1 MGGLYCRCGNGGIL
15 LDNEKGGKMLYGKID
30 AAIDAALNKTAP
42 TQRKAAERPEK
53 KTTRAPRKNAGAPRP
68 QGARAQKTKTPAAAK
83 KAEEAAKKTAAK
95 GARETQERRP
105 AARKSGG
112 AALAPDVVTLKPK
125 KRAAQGAG
133 RSRKKAEDGNTLR
146 IIPLGGLGEI
156 GKNITVYRYGDDSFI
171 VDCGLC
177 FPDDELLGVDVVIP
191 DFSYLLE
198 IRDTLRG
205 LIITHGHEDHIG
217 AIPYLLK
224 QLDIPIYGTKLTIG
238 LIEAK
243 LMEHQLPHKPVFHVV
258 KAGQTVRFG
267 CMSVEAVRVNHSIPD
282 AVALAIKTPVGTVVQ
297 TGDFKVDYTPV
308 VDETIDLTRFG
319 QLGSEGVLALL
330 SDSTN
335 AERPGS
341 SVTESKV
348 GESFEKLFSRAEGK
362 RLIIATFASN
372 VQRVQQ
378 IINLARRHGRKIALS
393 GRSMENYTRIAR
405 ELGYLDLEDDLLV
418 GIDEIRKYRARDL
431 IIVTTGSQGEP
442 FSALTRMAAGQ
453 HKQVQITSE
462 DVIIISAT
470 PIPGN
475 EKSVTRVINNL
486 MKLGSEVIYETMY
499 ETHAS
504 GHACQDEL
512 KLMLKLTRPKFFVPV
527 HGEYKHLVKH
537 AGLAKLVGVPGNHIL
552 LPEIGNVMEFTPD
565 TGRIAGTVQ
574 AGRVFVDGLGVGD
587 VGSVVLRDRKHLA
600 QDGLIVVVCTVD
612 VEANDILSGPDVISR
627 GFVYVKDA
635 EPLMGEARALVRRI
649 LEDSFQ
655 KGKFGKG
662 DQRMEIREQLG
673 QLMYQRTQRNPMIL
687 PVIMEM

>member
-1 MGGLYCRCGNGGIL
+1 
-15 LDNEKGGKMLYGKID
+15 MLYGRID

-42 TQRKAAERPEK
+42 TDKREAGEMEK
-53 KTTRAPRKNAGAPRP
+53 KKPRGRTAPRKRAAQNPEQDGKAVKTQKKDKETVKRDAAPKK
-68 QGARAQKTKTPAAAK
+68 ARTEETGKKNPAKRAKQPKNETK
-83 KAEEAAKKTAAK
+83 KAEI
-95 GARETQERRP
+95 
-105 AARKSGG
+105 
-112 AALAPDVVTLKPK
+112 VTLKPK
-125 KRAAQGAG
+125 DRAPQNNANRGWG
-133 RSRKKAEDGNTLR
+133 KKKENALR

-156 GKNITVYRYGDDSFI
+156 GKNMTVYRFGDDSFI

-191 DFSYLLE
+191 DFAYLLE
-198 IRDTLRG
+198 IRDTIRG
-205 LIITHGHEDHIG
+205 LVITHGHEDHIG

-224 QLDIPIYGTKLTIG
+224 QLNVPIYGTKLTVG

-243 LMEHQLPHKPVFHVV
+243 LLEHRLPHKPVFHVV
-258 KAGQTVRFG
+258 KAGDTVHFG

-282 AVALAIKTPVGTVVQ
+282 AIALAIKTPVGTIVQ

-308 VDETIDLTRFG
+308 FDETIDLTRFG

-335 AERPGS
+335 AEKPGS

-348 GESFEKLFSRAEGK
+348 GESLERLFSRAEGK
-362 RLIIATFASN
+362 RLLIATFASN
-372 VQRVQQ
+372 IQRVQQ
-378 IINLARRHGRKIALS
+378 IIDLARRHGRKIALS

-405 ELGYLDLEDDLLV
+405 ELGYLKLEDDLLV
-418 GIDEIRKYRARDL
+418 GIDEIKKHRASDL
-431 IIVTTGSQGEP
+431 IIITTGSQGEP
-442 FSALTRMAAGQ
+442 LSALSRMAAGQ
-453 HKQVQITSE
+453 HKQVQITSQ
-462 DVIIISAT
+462 DMIIISAT

-475 EKSVTRVINNL
+475 EKSVTRVINSL
-486 MKLGSEVIYETMY
+486 MKLGSEVIYEKMY

-512 KLMLKLTRPKFFVPV
+512 KLILKLTRPKFFVPV

-537 AGLAKLVGVPGNHIL
+537 AGLAESVGVPANHIL

-565 TGRIAGTVQ
+565 SGRITSTVQ

-612 VEANDILSGPDVISR
+612 VEANDIISGPDIISR

-635 EPLMGEARALVRRI
+635 EPLMVEAKALVRKV
-649 LEDSFQ
+649 LEESFQ
-655 KGKFGKG
+655 KGKYGKG
-662 DQRMEIREQLG
+662 DQRMEIREKLG
-673 QLMYQRTQRNPMIL
+673 QLMYQRTKRNPMIL